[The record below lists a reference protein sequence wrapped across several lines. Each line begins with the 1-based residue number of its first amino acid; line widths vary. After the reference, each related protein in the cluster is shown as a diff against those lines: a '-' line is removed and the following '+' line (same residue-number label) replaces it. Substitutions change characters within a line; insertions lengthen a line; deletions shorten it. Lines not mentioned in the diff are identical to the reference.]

1 MGINF
6 KIWQIFFDI
15 QPIGLAARDT
25 LRLEMGFCLYGND
38 INDETSPLEA
48 GLHWITKFN
57 NEFNYSKEL
66 QLQKENGLQRKRVGI
81 ELLDKGIARNGYSIL
96 NSNNNKIGSVTS
108 GTMSPS
114 LKKSIAMGYVKTL
127 YSEIDTEL
135 FIKIRNK
142 KIRAKVVKLP
152 FVK

>member
-1 MGINF
+1 
-6 KIWQIFFDI
+6 
-15 QPIGLAARDT
+15 
-25 LRLEMGFCLYGND
+25 
-38 INDETSPLEA
+38 
-48 GLHWITKFN
+48 
-57 NEFNYSKEL
+57 
-66 QLQKENGLQRKRVGI
+66 
-81 ELLDKGIARNGYSIL
+81 
-96 NSNNNKIGSVTS
+96 
-108 GTMSPS
+108 MSPS